1 MTKPESHPEIPK
13 AKIGV
18 LLINLGTPDGTDYF
32 SMRRYLKE
40 FLSDRRVIEVPK
52 VLWSPILNLFI
63 LTFRPSKSGK
73 LYKKIWDKK
82 KNQSPLRVNT
92 EKQAKKVE
100 KVLNQPL
107 IIVDWAMR
115 YGNPSIDLKIKKLV
129 TQGCTKILI
138 LPMYPQ
144 YSATTTASV
153 MDKVYETLKELR
165 WQPTLRTVEP
175 YFDDEAYINAIVKTI
190 DKHIQK
196 LSWKPDTIV
205 CSFHGLPKKYFL
217 KGDPYHCHCAKTK
230 RLIKEKLQKKVK
242 NLELCFQSRFGP
254 QEWLKPYMNEKFK
267 DMLNKN
273 QKKICMIAPGFSSD
287 CLETLEEIAMEG
299 REEFM
304 EMGGTHY
311 SYIPCLNDSNE
322 SISLIKK
329 LVLKNL
335 KGWI

>member
-1 MTKPESHPEIPK
+1 MIKPESHPEIPK
-13 AKIGV
+13 AKTGV
-18 LLINLGTPDGTDYF
+18 LLVNLGTPDGTDYF

-92 EKQAKKVE
+92 EKQAKKLA
-100 KVLNQPL
+100 KGLKKPS

-175 YFDDEAYINAIVKTI
+175 YFDDDAYINAIVKTI
-190 DKHIQK
+190 DNHIEK

-230 RLIKEKLQKKVK
+230 RLIKEKLKRKVK
-242 NLELCFQSRFGP
+242 NVELCFQSRFGP
-254 QEWLKPYMNEKFK
+254 QEWLRPYMNEKFK
-267 DMLNKN
+267 DILNKN

-299 REEFM
+299 KEEFM

>member
-1 MTKPESHPEIPK
+1 M
-13 AKIGV
+13 
-18 LLINLGTPDGTDYF
+18 
-32 SMRRYLKE
+32 
-40 FLSDRRVIEVPK
+40 
-52 VLWSPILNLFI
+52 NLFI

-73 LYKKIWDKK
+73 LYQKIWDKK

-92 EKQAKKVE
+92 ENQAKKVE
-100 KVLNQPL
+100 KVLKKPL

-230 RLIKEKLQKKVK
+230 RLIKEKLQEKVK